1 MSREPTLRP
10 ERPPFLRRWWL
21 PILLV
26 LCIAGLPTLPWLHS
40 QILRSQVF
48 SACTELDPLPESA
61 RELLCV
67 PNSLKAPP
75 PGKELPSVEALQ
87 RMVEGIAHDPALL
100 LATYAHS
107 NASSRDWGFLGLREG
122 SVIAD
127 IGSGT
132 GGLALVLLTSG
143 APFETLYEVDV
154 HVPSLDF
161 ARFVVERT
169 ALPGSDRVVF
179 VESELSDVGLPAS
192 SVDVVVVMADIED
205 TSVPGSY
212 QPLLVSMARSM
223 RPGSKLFRL
232 VFYETATPEW
242 TEMIVGE
249 WERAGFAFRGTTGDD
264 CFIGACTTGFLVFEL
279 GEGQG
284 RSEL

>member
-1 MSREPTLRP
+1 VSREPTLRP

-26 LCIAGLPTLPWLHS
+26 LCIAGLPTLPWVRS
-40 QILRSQVF
+40 GILWVQVAIVC
-48 SACTELDPLPESA
+48 SNLGSLSGPA
-61 RELLCV
+61 RGLLCV

-87 RMVEGIAHDPALL
+87 RMVEENAQDPSLL
-100 LATYAHS
+100 LATYSHS
-107 NASSRDWGFLGLREG
+107 NAFSRDWGFLGLREG
-122 SVIAD
+122 SVVAD

-132 GGLALVLLTSG
+132 GGFALVLLTSG

-154 HVPSLDF
+154 HAPSLDF
-161 ARFVVERT
+161 ARFMVERT

-179 VESELSDVGLPAS
+179 VESELDDIGLPPS

-205 TSVPGSY
+205 TSLPGSY
-212 QPLLVSMARSM
+212 QPLLASMARSM
-223 RPGSKLFRL
+223 RPGSRLFRL
-232 VFYETATPEW
+232 FSQKTATPEW
-242 TEMIVGE
+242 TEAMVGE
-249 WERAGFAFRGTTGDD
+249 WERAGFVFRGTAGEHRVFGFRTS
-264 CFIGACTTGFLVFEL
+264 GFLVFEL

-284 RSEL
+284 RPEP